1 MDRNTVIGLTLIG
14 ALLVVFTYMSQPS
27 EKEVKAK
34 QKEQKELAEQAKKD
48 ADSTEKANKNKPTL
62 VAKKDKDGNQIKDDK
77 GRLVY
82 VNEKTKQDTAVAP
95 RVKVPSNV
103 IAKGEIVRLESEKL
117 IVDFSTKGG
126 VVSAVQLKEFESYV
140 NFAKKD
146 GKITPLYLFKDGD
159 QKNQLIFNIAGKK
172 YATGNREFEI
182 VSKTK
187 HKVVFKHDVADG
199 SIVYTYNL
207 KGGYDLGYTIELKDL
222 NGKVIP
228 NSVML
233 DWQMEMLRS
242 ERLLSEQ
249 RKVSTICYESADGK
263 LDWNSEVA
271 ESYKIAE
278 TDMKWVAYKQ
288 SYFSSILDADNGF
301 KVKGTKFTST
311 NYKEGSKEYF
321 THIRKYRSRLNLGMQ
336 SVKDGK
342 ASFSWY
348 FGPNDYHVLASYD
361 KDYDDIL
368 NLGWGLFRWINLYA
382 VQPVFTFFMN
392 LGVNVG
398 LAILLLTI
406 ILKLVLMPV
415 QWKMFVS
422 SAKMK
427 ILKPQ
432 IDEINAKY
440 PNKEDAMKKQM
451 DMMAL
456 YRASG
461 ASPLAG
467 CVPMLFQMPILLA
480 VFRFFPATFSLRQ
493 RGFLWADDLS
503 SFDSIWDFGTY
514 IPLYGNHVSLFTLLM
529 AVTTLAYTHLN
540 SSNMT
545 QQQQPGMPNMKIIMY
560 MFPIMMIFFFNNYSS
575 GLSYYYFISTLMTII
590 LMFVIKKFFVDEEKL
605 KAKMAEAQTNS
616 AKKGTAAPKK
626 KSSFM
631 QRLEDAQKA
640 QLEQAKNRKKK

>member
-27 EKEVKAK
+27 EKEVQAK
-34 QKEQKELAEQAKKD
+34 QKEQKELALQAKKE
-48 ADSTEKANKNKPTL
+48 ADSLDKEAKNKPRL
-62 VAKKDKDGNQIKDDK
+62 VAKKDKDGNQIKDEK
-77 GRLVY
+77 GGLVY
-82 VNEKTKQDTAVAP
+82 VNQVTKGDTTIVP
-95 RVKVPSNV
+95 RVKVPTTV
-103 IAKGEIVRLESEKL
+103 ISKGEIVRLESEKL

-126 VVSAVQLKEFESYV
+126 VVSAVQLKEFESYM
-140 NFAKKD
+140 NFAKND

-159 QKNQLIFNIAGKK
+159 QKNQLIFNIAGNK
-172 YATGNREFEI
+172 YATGNKEFEI
-182 VSKTK
+182 VSKSK
-187 HKVVFKHDVADG
+187 HKVVFRHDVAEG
-199 SIVYTYNL
+199 SIIYTYNL
-207 KGGYDLGYTIELKDL
+207 KGGYDLGYTIQLKDL
-222 NGKVIP
+222 NGKVLP

-271 ESYKIAE
+271 ESYKTAE

-288 SYFSSILDADNGF
+288 SYFSSILNADNGF

-311 NYKEGSKEYF
+311 NYKEGSKEFF
-321 THIRKYRSRLNLGMQ
+321 THIRKYRSKLNLGMQ

-348 FGPNDYHVLASYD
+348 FGPNDYHVLASYNQ
-361 KDYDDIL
+361 DYDDIL
-368 NLGWGLFRWINLYA
+368 NLGWGVFRWINLYA

-392 LGVNVG
+392 LGINAG

-432 IDEINAKY
+432 IDDINAKY
-440 PNKEDAMKKQM
+440 PKKEDAMKKQM

-480 VFRFFPATFSLRQ
+480 VFRFFPATFDLRQ
-493 RGFLWADDLS
+493 RGFLWAEDLS

-529 AVTTLAYTHLN
+529 AGTTLLYTHLN

-560 MFPIMMIFFFNNYSS
+560 MFPFMMIFFFNNYSS

-590 LMFVIKKFFVDEEKL
+590 LMFVIKKFFVNEEKL

-616 AKKGTAAPKK
+616 AKKGATAPKK

-631 QRLEDAQKA
+631 QRLEDAQR
-640 QLEQAKNRKKK
+640 QQQENAKNKKK